1 MVDIPVDGLKGV
13 RIMVE
18 RARPRH
24 GTDPE
29 TGWPCFTPSVTAI

>member
-1 MVDIPVDGLKGV
+1 VDGLKGV

-29 TGWPCFTPSVTAI
+29 TGWPCFTSPTATI